1 MEEAIAF
8 APAHITGFFQI
19 FDESADSLSI
29 GSRGAGVSLSMG
41 VKTLVKI
48 RRFSGSFFRISI
60 NGVVSDVANVS
71 EQVVKAFRSRFK
83 EMEDFEILVDHR
95 TEVPVGTG
103 FGTSG
108 AAALSLALALNKALG
123 LSLSWMEAAQLA
135 HVAEVECRTGLGT
148 VIAETFGG
156 AEIRVKAGAP
166 GVGEIKHML
175 VPKDTMIA
183 SLVFGPLS
191 TRTLLAD
198 QKTRKR
204 VNELGGKF
212 VDKLL
217 KESTIANFLR
227 LSRQFA
233 EHIGLITD
241 RTRNALNL
249 ADSTGLVCS
258 VPMFGEAVFT
268 LGRHESFKELFETFR
283 KHGLNGQTLVSGID
297 LEGAR
302 VLE

>member
-1 MEEAIAF
+1 M
-8 APAHITGFFQI
+8 
-19 FDESADSLSI
+19 
-29 GSRGAGVSLSMG
+29 
-41 VKTLVKI
+41 VKM
-48 RRFSGSFFRISI
+48 RRSSGSFFRISI
-60 NGVVSDVANVS
+60 NGVVSDAANVS
-71 EQVVKAFRSRFK
+71 ERVVKAFRFRFK

-95 TEVPVGTG
+95 TEVPIGTG

-123 LSLSWMEAAQLA
+123 LGLSRMEAAQLA

-166 GVGEIKHML
+166 GVGEIKQMP
-175 VPKDTMIA
+175 VPEDAMIA

-198 QKTRKR
+198 QETRKR
-204 VNELGGKF
+204 VNELGGKL

-217 KESTIANFLR
+217 KESTIANFLL
-227 LSRQFA
+227 LSRKFA

-241 RTRNALNL
+241 RTRNVLNL
-249 ADSTGLVCS
+249 TDSTGLVCS

-268 LGRHESFKELFETFR
+268 LGRHESLKELFEIFR

>member
-19 FDESADSLSI
+19 FDESADSLSN

-71 EQVVKAFRSRFK
+71 EHVVKAFRSRFK

-148 VIAETFGG
+148 VIAEMLGG

-175 VPKDTMIA
+175 VPKDTMVA

-198 QKTRKR
+198 QETRKR

-217 KESTIANFLR
+217 KESTIANFLK

-283 KHGLNGQTLVSGID
+283 KYGLNGQTLVSRID
-297 LEGAR
+297 FEGAR